1 MTDMLQIIQN
11 GFWFLVVTCV
21 LVAWHEFGHFWM
33 GKRCG
38 VKILRYAIG
47 FGPTLW
53 RRVGKDEVEY
63 AINAIPLG
71 GYVKFADTR
80 DGSVDASDRSRA
92 FDQQSLGKRSLIV
105 LAGPVANLL
114 LAIVGFAVMHMV
126 GVQDDRPVIGAAS
139 AYVAE
144 AGFVRGDEIIRVGTT
159 DVDNWTEA
167 AIELV
172 RAGYAK
178 SVVPVQVRN
187 ALVEGAQPRE
197 LRLDLRELPVRF
209 DEEGA
214 LSVLGIEPYFRNPSP
229 VISEVS
235 PGSAAASA
243 GLIAGETIVA
253 INGKPVDRSAVFIK
267 LLQSEAEAAQG
278 TVRLTLSRNRVSRE
292 LSVTAQSVPLED
304 RRVWRLGIA
313 FETFSTVR
321 QAGPLAALAAGLH
334 DTLFYCTRTVD
345 MIKALVLGQAST
357 KNVSGPITI
366 AQLAGASAQAG
377 PGEFFRLMAGISL
390 SLFIVNL
397 LPVPILD
404 GGQLMFFAMEKI
416 KGAPLG
422 ERAMEAGGII
432 GILVLFGLMTLA
444 ITNDLTRELGL

>member
-1 MTDMLQIIQN
+1 MFIKIAQL
-11 GFWFLVVTCV
+11 FLSLTILVT
-21 LVAWHEFGHFWM
+21 LHEFGHFWV
-33 GKRCG
+33 GKKCG

-53 RRVGKDEVEY
+53 RRVGKDDVEY

-80 DGSVDASDRSRA
+80 DGSADPADHARA

-144 AGFVRGDEIIRVGTT
+144 AGFERGDEIVRVGETE
-159 DVDNWTEA
+159 VDNWTEA

-178 SVVPVQVRN
+178 AQITVVVRN
-187 ALVEGAQPRE
+187 ALVPNASTRE
-197 LRLDLRELPVRF
+197 LSLDLRQIPAKF
-209 DEEGA
+209 DEQGA

-229 VISEVS
+229 LIASLAE
-235 PGSAAASA
+235 GGAAASS
-243 GLIAGETIVA
+243 GLQVGETITA
-253 INGKPVDRSAVFIK
+253 INGQAVTRSADFIK
-267 LLQSEAEAAQG
+267 LLQSSAEAAQG
-278 TVRLTLSRNRVSRE
+278 KVLLTLSRNNVSRE
-292 LSVTAQSVPLED
+292 VEVTAQAVQNGE
-304 RRVWRLGIA
+304 RKIWRLGIL
-313 FETFSTVR
+313 FEAFSTVR
-321 QAGPLAALAAGLH
+321 HMGPIDAFAAGMH
-334 DTLFYCTRTVD
+334 DTIFYCTRTVD
-345 MIKALVLGQAST
+345 MIKSLLLGQASS

-366 AQLAGASAQAG
+366 AQLAGASAEAG
-377 PGEFFRLMAGISL
+377 LGEFFRLMAGISL

-404 GGQLMFFAMEKI
+404 GGQLLFFAMEKI

>member
-1 MTDMLQIIQN
+1 MTGTLQILQN
-11 GFWFLVVTCV
+11 GFWFLVVTCI
-21 LVAWHEFGHFWM
+21 LVAWHEFGHFWV
-33 GKRCG
+33 GKKCG

-53 RRVGKDEVEY
+53 RRIGKDDVEY
-63 AINAIPLG
+63 AIKAIPLG

-80 DGSVDASDRSRA
+80 DGSVDEADRARA

-114 LAIVGFAVMHMV
+114 LAIAGFAVMHMI
-126 GVQDDRPVIGAAS
+126 GVQDDRPVIGTAS
-139 AYVAE
+139 AYVAD
-144 AGFVRGDEIIRVGTT
+144 AGFERGDEIVRVGDTN
-159 DVDNWTEA
+159 VDNWTEA

-178 SVVPVQVRN
+178 ASIPVVVRN
-187 ALVEGAQPRE
+187 ALIPGSSTRE
-197 LRLDLRELPVRF
+197 LRLDLQELPARF
-209 DEEGA
+209 DEQGA

-229 VISEVS
+229 LIAEIT
-235 PGSAAASA
+235 PQSAAAHA
-243 GLIAGETIVA
+243 GLQLGETIVA
-253 INGKPVDRSAVFIK
+253 INGQAVDRSGAFIK
-267 LLQSEAEAAQG
+267 LLQTAAEANQG
-278 TVRLTLSRNRVSRE
+278 NVQLTLSRNNVRRDVT
-292 LSVTAQSVPLED
+292 VTAQAIPDGE
-304 RRVWRLGIA
+304 RRVWRLGIR
-313 FETFSTVR
+313 FEAFSTLR
-321 QAGPLAALAAGLH
+321 RAGPIDALVAGMK

-345 MIKALVLGQAST
+345 MIKSLILGQAST

-366 AQLAGASAQAG
+366 AQLAGASAEAG
-377 PGEFFRLMAGISL
+377 PGELFRLMAGISL